1 MGKKKYLRQVTDLR
15 ALKPGDRVF
24 VGSKYN
30 KKYIGYVE
38 SQGDMGEGEVCV
50 YVDTRWRSRRKLFEK
65 WYADSNDDIPAG
77 NKYKLLFSH
86 SVTDVY
92 VTNMSL
98 NQCFR
103 ALKTYQ
109 YDATEFAIPF

>member
-1 MGKKKYLRQVTDLR
+1 MGKKKYLHKVTSLH

-24 VGSKYN
+24 VGSKYST
-30 KKYIGYVE
+30 KFIGYVE
-38 SQGDMGEGEVCV
+38 SSSDMGEGQLCV
-50 YVDTRWRSRRKLFEK
+50 YVDTRWRKRRKLIEK
-65 WYADSNDDIPAG
+65 WYQDSDGIPAG
-77 NKYKLLFSH
+77 NKYQLLFNH
-86 SVTDVY
+86 DVNDLY